1 MIEAKCTAVRCPM
14 QYGYKVDE
22 CNHTDCPY
30 RTEPITNAD
39 HIRNMTDEE
48 LVELLHTQIG
58 CGLEYLP
65 CGKICDG
72 KCNSFTDEDCKA
84 KILDWLKQPYDEAC
98 KVVGWWPVPED

>member
-1 MIEAKCTAVRCPM
+1 MNCKTCKADCARRGENREKEVCPGFIPM
-14 QYGYKVDE
+14 
-22 CNHTDCPY
+22 
-30 RTEPITNAD
+30 TNAD
-39 HIRNMTDEE
+39 YIRSMTDEE

-84 KILDWLKQPYDEAC
+84 KILEWLKQPYKE
-98 KVVGWWPVPED
+98 